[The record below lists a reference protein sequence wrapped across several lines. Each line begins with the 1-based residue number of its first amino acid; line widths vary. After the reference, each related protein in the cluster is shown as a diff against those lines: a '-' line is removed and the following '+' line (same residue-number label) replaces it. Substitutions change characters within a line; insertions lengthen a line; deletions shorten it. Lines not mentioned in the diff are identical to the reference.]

1 MTLPTRARVDDGLRA
16 CRHRFGAS
24 VVSLAVSNGFGT
36 IAKVEYS
43 AGGTDEFMLPDPHG
57 AVWVEPSA
65 DQKAGSSKPSAAG
78 SAAQHASGQGGDGL
92 SSDDDEL
99 GSMIDESS
107 SSFTVGVPKRKRKR
121 KRREHAADLPD
132 GDVWVQVSPSPIRAP
147 PPPPAFPHAIPDPRQ
162 SSPRATA
169 RSVTDAKNGEDCNL
183 AWPRTRCQIVGA
195 VRRTNGTRAM
205 HRAGPCVPPM
215 CVPAFIADIG
225 RTRVAQRPGGG
236 L

>member
-1 MTLPTRARVDDGLRA
+1 MRATLPTRARVDDARA
-16 CRHRFGAS
+16 RVGTGSAAESSRL
-24 VVSLAVSNGFGT
+24 VAVSNGFGT

-121 KRREHAADLPD
+121 RARREHAADLPD

-147 PPPPAFPHAIPDPRQ
+147 PPRCCLSARLCRPAPKLTAVQ
-162 SSPRATA
+162 LRA
-169 RSVTDAKNGEDCNL
+169 V
-183 AWPRTRCQIVGA
+183 
-195 VRRTNGTRAM
+195 
-205 HRAGPCVPPM
+205 
-215 CVPAFIADIG
+215 
-225 RTRVAQRPGGG
+225 
-236 L
+236 

>member
-132 GDVWVQVSPSPIRAP
+132 GDVWVQV
-147 PPPPAFPHAIPDPRQ
+147 RQ
-162 SSPRATA
+162 SVSLSPLSRSLPRRIGPAPNSTRATV
-169 RSVTDAKNGEDCNL
+169 RSVTDAKNGEGCNR
-183 AWPRTRCQIVGA
+183 AWPHTRCQKAGA
-195 VRRTNGTRAM
+195 VRRTSGTRAT
-205 HRAGPCVPPM
+205 HRAGQ
-215 CVPAFIADIG
+215 
-225 RTRVAQRPGGG
+225 RVRQICAYSHR
-236 L
+236 

>member
-147 PPPPAFPHAIPDPRQ
+147 PPPPCLSARHTGPAPKLTACNCAQCDRCEKWRRLQPGMAAHSLPDSWSCAQNEWDARYA
-162 SSPRATA
+162 SC
-169 RSVTDAKNGEDCNL
+169 RSVCASDVCA
-183 AWPRTRCQIVGA
+183 RI
-195 VRRTNGTRAM
+195 
-205 HRAGPCVPPM
+205 HR
-215 CVPAFIADIG
+215 
-225 RTRVAQRPGGG
+225 
-236 L
+236 